1 MWEWWIENGYAW
13 VGLPLIIFLARILD
27 VSIATMR
34 FMFLARGMKKHTA
47 VLGFF
52 EAMTWIIIIG
62 QVIRN
67 LDNVMCYFAYAGGFA
82 AGSYVGMILEERL
95 AVGKVIL
102 RVIVSEP
109 AADLIAALREK
120 GFGVTDVNAEGA
132 KGNVRVLFMV
142 AKRSSLKD
150 MIAVLNTYK
159 PTAFYTVED
168 VRLVREGVFPAAIA
182 SGLPVLSYL
191 DRWRTRFR

>member
-34 FMFLARGMKKHTA
+34 FMFLARGMKVHTA
-47 VLGFF
+47 LLGFI

-67 LDNVMCYFAYAGGFA
+67 LDNVMCYVAYAGGFA
-82 AGSYVGMILEERL
+82 VGSYVGMIIEERL

-109 AADLIAALREK
+109 AAELIAALREK
-120 GFGVTDVNAEGA
+120 GLGVTDVKAEGA
-132 KGNVRVLFMV
+132 KGDVRVLFMV
-142 AKRSSLKD
+142 AKRSNLKD
-150 MIAVLNTYK
+150 MIAVLNAYK

-168 VRLVREGVFPAAIA
+168 VRLVREGVFPAALV
-182 SGLPVLSYL
+182 SGLPGRSYL
-191 DRWRTRFR
+191 DRWRSRFR